1 MEEQIAT
8 MKMVNDFL
16 ERRGLR
22 AKFLAQQV
30 GISESSLYCFKTGH
44 KLLTQ
49 RQLWRLRDYSQDYDR
64 KLGVDANGLSG
75 D

>member
-49 RQLWRLRDYSQDYDR
+49 RQLRRLRDYIQDYDR

>member
-49 RQLWRLRDYSQDYDR
+49 RQLWRLRDYIQDYDR